1 MPINSPFFVKITFS
15 PIKYIRMIYST
26 EYVRNVDTLKV
37 LIFAGTNFRGY
48 KFSRDL
54 IFADDQKSA
63 KIKSREILHMTAIRE
78 NKVPRNF

>member
-1 MPINSPFFVKITFS
+1 MFSGIPFC
-15 PIKYIRMIYST
+15 
-26 EYVRNVDTLKV
+26 
-37 LIFAGTNFRGY
+37 GY